1 MFTENININL
11 QQSEIALRQNFFI
24 YQTAIFKN
32 PRLQQLELPEV
43 DVDVSCGPKRP
54 SLQKNRGEI
63 L

>member
-32 PRLQQLELPEV
+32 QSLQQLELP
-43 DVDVSCGPKRP
+43 DVVSNGSKRP
-54 SLQKNRGEI
+54 SLQT
-63 L
+63 